1 MKYNHDCP
9 GIEGELEVQINIDVQ
24 QRLLVFLRDIEY
36 MQAFISSWYGSDIEE
51 SMECGFFSY
60 MLWKVHNNFQN
71 ISYSLTSFGCN

>member
-9 GIEGELEVQINIDVQ
+9 EIERELEVQMNIDVQ

-36 MQAFISSWYGSDIEE
+36 MQAFISSEIEE
-51 SMECGFFSY
+51 RCGMWICLFAVLAEKY
-60 MLWKVHNNFQN
+60 IQNNFPN